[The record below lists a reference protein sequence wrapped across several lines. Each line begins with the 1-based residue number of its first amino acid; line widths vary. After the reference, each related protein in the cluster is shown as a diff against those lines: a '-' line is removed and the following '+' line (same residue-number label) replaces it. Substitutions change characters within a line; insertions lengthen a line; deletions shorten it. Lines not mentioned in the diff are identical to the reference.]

1 MSALND
7 IIGRVIDECDAPDGI
22 DTHRAVDM
30 AFPLVAEDDEARD
43 QLIREGLWKRIKDQ
57 ATRALRKIQ
66 SDGNSRDEQLDLF
79 GMLKHRYAIDVDGRK
94 IKNTRDLSR
103 LEFRRLIAVREQQI
117 EQDTAH
123 LKVLRN
129 VHAAVSIVWDLLP
142 DQPLGRVMDVYL
154 AKDDAA

>member
-57 ATRALRKIQ
+57 ATRALRKMQ

-103 LEFRRLIAVREQQI
+103 LEFRRLIAIREQQI

-129 VHAAVSIVWDLLP
+129 VDAAVSIVWDLLL

-154 AKDDAA
+154 AKREAA